1 MQKRIGEL
9 RERVDEV
16 DRELILALSE
26 RARIVQE
33 IMDLK
38 AEAGA
43 PIYDPKRE
51 EEILRRVVDRN
62 PGPIYDSSM
71 RDIFELIL
79 HRIRD
84 LEIQRGSFPGK
95 MDVSASVK
103 TNVKTTNGMIR
114 PDTFRVIA
122 GPCTVESYEQF
133 VASAKAE
140 AGRLRLRPRRRLQA
154 PHLPYS
160 FQG

>member
-1 MQKRIGEL
+1 MQKRSQGAQGAG
-9 RERVDEV
+9 RRG
-16 DRELILALSE
+16 RQELILALSE

-38 AEAGA
+38 AEAGPPSTTPA
-43 PIYDPKRE
+43 RGRDPAE
-51 EEILRRVVDRN
+51 VVDRN

-84 LEIQRGSFPGK
+84 EIQRGEFPGSN

-133 VASAKAE
+133 VASAK
-140 AGRLRLRPRRRLQA
+140 P
-154 PHLPYS
+154 
-160 FQG
+160 

>member
-1 MQKRIGEL
+1 MPDAYAGTIPDPMTDAEMQKRISEL

-43 PIYDPKRE
+43 PISNPKTR
-51 EEILRRVVDRN
+51 EEILRSVVDRN

-84 LEIQRGSFPGK
+84 LEIQRG
-95 MDVSASVK
+95 
-103 TNVKTTNGMIR
+103 
-114 PDTFRVIA
+114 
-122 GPCTVESYEQF
+122 E
-133 VASAKAE
+133 
-140 AGRLRLRPRRRLQA
+140 
-154 PHLPYS
+154 
-160 FQG
+160 FQ

>member
-1 MQKRIGEL
+1 MADTEMQQKVREL

-16 DRELILALSE
+16 DSELIRALSE

-33 IMDLK
+33 IMVLK

-43 PIYDPKRE
+43 PVYDPRRE
-51 EEILRRVVDRN
+51 EEILRSVVERN

-84 LEIQRGSFPGK
+84 LEIQRGEFS
-95 MDVSASVK
+95 
-103 TNVKTTNGMIR
+103 R
-114 PDTFRVIA
+114 
-122 GPCTVESYEQF
+122 
-133 VASAKAE
+133 
-140 AGRLRLRPRRRLQA
+140 
-154 PHLPYS
+154 
-160 FQG
+160 

>member
-1 MQKRIGEL
+1 MEDAALQEKVSEL

-16 DRELILALSE
+16 DRELIRALNE

-51 EEILRRVVDRN
+51 EEILRKVVERN

-84 LEIQRGSFPGK
+84 LEIQRGEFP
-95 MDVSASVK
+95 
-103 TNVKTTNGMIR
+103 R
-114 PDTFRVIA
+114 
-122 GPCTVESYEQF
+122 
-133 VASAKAE
+133 
-140 AGRLRLRPRRRLQA
+140 
-154 PHLPYS
+154 
-160 FQG
+160 